1 MLDSAAGRAI
11 KRKYRNLFR
20 TRAELQAENL
30 ARFRQKLSWA
40 YDHSPYYRDICR
52 RDGIDP
58 ARAHPEDLP
67 ILTKHDLIEN
77 FDRISTD
84 PRVRRDA
91 ITAFLERSRDPAELF
106 LGEFLVVH
114 TSGTSGEVCY
124 VAYRSRDWVRATS
137 NFTRIALPG
146 FRRRVAFV
154 GATGGHFTAVSL
166 AVARPAITSRLF
178 YNTRAYNV
186 NLPTREVIRELAAFR
201 PRILVGYAG
210 ALRILAEAR
219 RRGEIRLKPR
229 VIVSSGEALLPGDR
243 ALVEETFGIRV
254 RNLYASSEHLYMGL
268 DLPRRKGEGMY
279 LLEDDLIFE
288 PREDCTLVT
297 NLFNRTVPLF
307 RYRMDDVLRPAARQ
321 GVYGPYLVV
330 ETLVGRTEHAP
341 EFVNARGEPD
351 TIHPIVLAEFYV
363 RHLSAFQVRLGGPD
377 SFRFLAQLE
386 EGLDEPA
393 REAVEREIATRL
405 RGLLDEKGMGN
416 VRFTIERVSE
426 LPPDPETGKFRLI
439 VPARP

>member
-1 MLDSAAGRAI
+1 MLDSAALRAI
-11 KRKYRNLFR
+11 KRKYRNFFR
-20 TRAELQAENL
+20 TREALLAENL
-30 ARFRQKLSWA
+30 RRFRQILGWA
-40 YDHSPYYRDICR
+40 CERSPYYREICR
-52 RDGIDP
+52 REGIEP
-58 ARAHPEDLP
+58 AQAHPEDLP
-67 ILTKHDLIEN
+67 VLTKRDLIEH
-77 FDRISTD
+77 FDEISTD

-124 VAYRSRDWVRATS
+124 VAYRGRDWVRATS

-146 FRRRVAFV
+146 IRRRVAFV

-166 AVARPAITSRLF
+166 AVARPAVTTRFF
-178 YNTRAYNV
+178 YDTRAYNV

-201 PRILVGYAG
+201 PRVLVGYAG
-210 ALRILAEAR
+210 ALRVLAEAR
-219 RRGEIRLKPR
+219 RRGEIRLRPR

-243 ALVEETFGIRV
+243 ALVEETFGVRV

-268 DLPRRKGEGMY
+268 DVPRRKGEGMY
-279 LLEDDLIFE
+279 LFEDDLIFE
-288 PREDCTLVT
+288 LKDDCTLVT
-297 NLFNRTVPLF
+297 NLFNRTLPLF

-321 GVYGPYLVV
+321 GLYGPYLIV
-330 ETLVGRTEHAP
+330 ETLVGRAEHAP
-341 EFVNARGEPD
+341 EFVNARGERD

-363 RHLSAFQVRLGGPD
+363 RHLSAFQVRLNGAD

-386 EGLDEPA
+386 AGLDEPA
-393 REAVEREIATRL
+393 RAAVEREIAARL
-405 RGLLDEKGMGN
+405 RALLDEKGMQN
-416 VRFTIERVSE
+416 VRFTIERVNE
-426 LPPDPETGKFRLI
+426 LPPAPETGKFRLI